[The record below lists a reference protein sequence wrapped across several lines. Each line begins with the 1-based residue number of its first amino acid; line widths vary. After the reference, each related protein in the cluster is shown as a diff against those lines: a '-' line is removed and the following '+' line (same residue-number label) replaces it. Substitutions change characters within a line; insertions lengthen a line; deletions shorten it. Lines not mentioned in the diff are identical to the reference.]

1 MKTTPVITGD
11 LYTPLTGKKDSFTQP
26 STSFSDTLKKAIR
39 EVNTLQNKADEAV
52 TKLQLNHEGSIHE
65 AIIALE
71 KADISFRAMLQIR
84 NKVLD
89 AYQEIMRMTV

>member
-1 MKTTPVITGD
+1 MKTTPVPTGGP
-11 LYTPLTGKKDSFTQP
+11 YTYLTGKKGSLSHP
-26 STSFSDTLKKAIR
+26 STSFSDTLRGAIR
-39 EVNTLQNKADEAV
+39 EVNALQNKADEAV
-52 TKLQLNHEGSIHE
+52 TKLQLNNQGSIHE